1 MGDTRFPA
9 LQFFSGAEMHK
20 GIVFA
25 FGCGFASA
33 IMSTA
38 GQSGSGLGVLLANF
52 AMLPPIMIGLAY
64 GTRSAAIAS
73 LTGLFAVVALSNLVA
88 GGIYGVT
95 IAFPSWLVVR
105 YGLMNRTPS
114 GGDIQWYP
122 VGHTLAKLAGY
133 GAMVLVLAAI
143 ANFDTEG
150 GFRGA
155 VEDLLGRF
163 FADRIGGGD
172 IERSILVERTVQY
185 FPGIAV
191 AGWLLVVT
199 INSVLAQYLLARRDL
214 QVRPTPRY
222 SQLEAPEW
230 LYWALVGSAVLALAG
245 GEQFE
250 YIGRNLVVVFA
261 APFFFIG
268 LGIVHLL
275 VRRFSL
281 PGMALMAFYILLVV
295 LGWPMVAVA
304 GLGFF
309 EQWTGL
315 RKRYVGLSNDPEEE
329 E

>member
-9 LQFFSGAEMHK
+9 LQSFSGAEMHK

-38 GQSGSGLGVLLANF
+38 GQSGSGLGVLLVNF
-52 AMLPPIMIGLAY
+52 AMLPTIMIGLAY
-64 GTRSAAIAS
+64 GTRSTAIAS
-73 LTGLFAVVALSNLVA
+73 LTGLFTVIALSNLFA

-95 IAFPSWLVVR
+95 IAFPCWLVVR

-114 GGDIQWYP
+114 GGTVEWYP
-122 VGHTLAKLAGY
+122 IGNTLANLAGY
-133 GAMVLVLAAI
+133 GAMVLALAAVV
-143 ANFDTEG
+143 NFNEEG

-155 VEDLLGRF
+155 VENLLGTF
-163 FADRIGGGD
+163 FASRIGGSD
-172 IERSILVERTVQY
+172 VEQSILIERTVNF
-185 FPGIAV
+185 FPGLAV

-199 INSVLAQYLLARRDL
+199 VNTVLAQMLLSRRGL
-214 QVRPTPRY
+214 QVRPTPSY
-222 SQLEAPEW
+222 SRLDAPEW
-230 LYWALVGSAVLALAG
+230 LYWALVGAAVLALAG
-245 GEQFE
+245 GEKFE
-250 YIGRNLVVVFA
+250 YIGRNLAIVFA

-275 VRRFSL
+275 VRRLSL
-281 PGMALMAFYILLVV
+281 PGMALAAFYIFIVV

-309 EQWTGL
+309 EQWAGL
-315 RKRYVGLSNDPEEE
+315 RERYVGLSNDHEEE